1 MVHHP
6 LSPADASVGSLRRL
20 PESMTLYSAISSDAR
35 ISLKSQLEEAEA
47 KPALEP
53 IARRPAPLEI
63 EALQP
68 WRFSCFS

>member
-1 MVHHP
+1 MLHHP
-6 LSPADASVGSLRRL
+6 LSSGDPSVGSYGRCA
-20 PESMTLYSAISSDAR
+20 EGSALYGAISNDAG

-63 EALQP
+63 EAPLP
-68 WRFSCFS
+68 LRFSCSS